1 MPILLSSFETGNS
14 IVAEEQGEL
23 KNAGNPETEAEEVHG
38 SYQYIADDGTQIQ
51 VSYIANENGFQ
62 PQGDHLPT
70 PPPIPPAIQ
79 RALEWI
85 AAHPEPEQKT
95 K

>member
-1 MPILLSSFETGNS
+1 MFSCFSYETANG
-14 IVAEEQGEL
+14 ITAEEHGQV
-23 KNAGNPETEAEEVHG
+23 KNVGSPDAEALEAQG
-38 SYQYIADDGTQIQ
+38 SYKYTADDGTPIS

-79 RALEWI
+79 RALEYN
-85 AAHPEPEQKT
+85 AAHPEPEEKNAP
-95 K
+95 